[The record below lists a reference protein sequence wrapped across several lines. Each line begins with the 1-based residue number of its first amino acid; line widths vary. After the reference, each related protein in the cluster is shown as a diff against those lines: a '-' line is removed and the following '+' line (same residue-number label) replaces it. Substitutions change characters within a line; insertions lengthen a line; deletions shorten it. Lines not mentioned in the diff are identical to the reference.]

1 MQFRKFNRCKP
12 FASVGCLVG
21 LVCVSLTAA
30 AADDLPVREITIFKD
45 GHAFVLHQGEVT
57 TNQQG
62 EVELERLP
70 MPVIGTFWAY
80 SSDPK
85 ARLASVVASRRMVS
99 VPQTP
104 LTPYEL
110 LEANVGARVLISEN
124 GEPEYKAKVL
134 RVPMRRGDEFL
145 HDANVD
151 SVSDVALR
159 MPERGS
165 HVLLEVE
172 NGVRVVNI
180 DRISGL
186 TFLDKPQGKVQ
197 REEIRNSLRLRFGGR
212 MRPEGSTA
220 EVGMVYLQKGVRWI
234 PSYHVEIDGAGSAH
248 VRLQAT
254 LVNELAD
261 LDEVTA
267 HLVIGVPSFAFADT
281 VDPISLQET
290 MVQLSSA
297 FQRDNQTAY
306 AFSNAIMSQ
315 QIAVAPRGVQGIA
328 ARPTIDLGPDV
339 ATGGKHEDLYVFT
352 IEGVTLAKGERMVL
366 PIAEVTLPYRD
377 VFKLELPFTPPPEI
391 RSHVN
396 NQQQAQLA
404 RLFQTPKVKHN
415 LRLDNTSRQP
425 LTTAPALV
433 FERGRLLAQG
443 LIAYTA
449 TGSSSDLEV
458 TTAVDISAHCS
469 DREVGRTPDA
479 TRWSGSSLD
488 RVDLEGSVQL
498 VSHRGQTIDIEV
510 ERQVLGHID
519 SAGYQGTF
527 EQNPVNQGGW
537 MAATPWWWSS
547 YNWPHWWY
555 HVNPVG
561 RVEWTLKLEPEEVVE
576 LTYGWHYFWD

>member
-1 MQFRKFNRCKP
+1 MRFRISHRNRFIV
-12 FASVGCLVG
+12 FAGCLIS
-21 LVCVSLTAA
+21 LVCVSLTA

-45 GHAFVLHQGEVT
+45 GHAFVLHEGEVT
-57 TNQQG
+57 ANQQG
-62 EVELERLP
+62 EVELDHLP

-104 LTPYEL
+104 LTPIEM

-124 GEPEYKAKVL
+124 GEQEYQAKVL
-134 RVPMRRGDEFL
+134 GIPLRRGDEFL
-145 HDANVD
+145 HNEDVD
-151 SVSDVALR
+151 RVSDMALR

-172 NGVRVVNI
+172 KGVKVVNV

-186 TFLDKPQGKVQ
+186 TFLDKPQGKVL
-197 REEIRNSLRLRFGGR
+197 REEIRSSMRLRFGGKQ
-212 MRPEGSTA
+212 RPEATA

-297 FQRDNQTAY
+297 FQRDNQTAF

-315 QIAVAPRGVQGIA
+315 QIAVAPRGAHV
-328 ARPTIDLGPDV
+328 ARERPIIDLGPDV

-352 IEGVTLAKGERMVL
+352 IEGVKLAKGERMVL
-366 PIAEVTLPYRD
+366 PVAEVTLPYRD
-377 VFKLELPFTPPPEI
+377 IFKLELPFTPPPEI

-443 LIAYTA
+443 LITYTA
-449 TGSSSDLEV
+449 SGSSSDLEV
-458 TTAVDISAHCS
+458 TTAVDISARCS
-469 DREVGRTPDA
+469 DREVKRTPDA

-498 VSHRGQTIDIEV
+498 VNHRGLAIDLEV

-519 SAGYQGTF
+519 SAGLLGTF
-527 EQNPVNQGGW
+527 EQNPVNQSGW

-561 RVEWTLKLEPEEVVE
+561 TVEWTLKLEPEEAVE
-576 LTYGWHYFWD
+576 IPYSWHYFWD